1 MKLYDSALS
10 PYGARVRLYAA
21 KKGIALD
28 IESPPADYH
37 AINPTAKVPCL
48 VDGRLVLPE
57 SEVIVEYLE
66 DRFPEPPLR
75 PASAEGRAMARLL
88 SRIGDLYVYPALA
101 ALFTQMGSPTRDPAV
116 VSQKVEDLAYGLDQ
130 LEAFIVTGGTAV
142 DGGFST
148 ADCALVPILFF
159 TVQFLEQVAPE
170 LLRAHP
176 RVVAYWAAVQGE
188 AAVPPLVAELRQALA
203 AFLTQR

>member
-1 MKLYDSALS
+1 MKLYDSTLS

-21 KKGIALD
+21 RKGIELD
-28 IESPPADYH
+28 IENPPADFQ

-88 SRIGDLYVYPALA
+88 ARIGDLYVYPALA
-101 ALFTQMGSPTRDPAV
+101 ALFTQMGSPRRDPAV
-116 VSQKVEDLAYGLDQ
+116 ISRKVEELAYGLDQ
-130 LEAFIVTGGTAV
+130 LEAFIGTAGTAV

-148 ADCALVPILFF
+148 ADCALVPILLF
-159 TVQFLEQVAPE
+159 TVQFLEQVAPD
-170 LLRAHP
+170 LLRTHP
-176 RVVAYWAAVQGE
+176 RVVAYWAAIQQE
-188 AAVPPLVAELRQALA
+188 TAVAPLVAELRLALA